1 MLDENEKYRELFFE
15 EADEHLENLNDG
27 VLELENDPE
36 SEETIDSIFRSAH
49 TLKGMAATMGYETMA
64 KLTHR
69 MENVFQLFKSKTVEV
84 NSDSIS
90 LIFDCL
96 DSLSEIIE
104 SLRSETDFEDEEIIS
119 LMNRLEEIENKEKD
133 ESSVEEK
140 KIDETFKEIQF
151 PTELLTTEDIQ
162 LMNDLENTEYTP
174 LSISIRL
181 DEECTLKAPRVYLI
195 LDKLNEVGEVT
206 FSYPNTETLEKGEF
220 DRDFHI
226 VLITEKNS
234 EEVKKNIESNSDID
248 SISILLPEEIFSK
261 QSVPMIKEITQN
273 TAELKNAKKE
283 KQKNISKH
291 GQQSIKVDLIK
302 LDTFMNLV
310 SELVVYRT
318 RLENISVS
326 DTKHDIK
333 EPLTEVARITSE
345 LQDLVLKIRMQQ
357 VSVVMNRFPR
367 VVRDLAKDLDKDM
380 VLVIEGEDTELDRT
394 VVSELSEPLVHLIR
408 NSADHGIESRERR
421 KELGKPVEG
430 EIKITAFQQGNRV
443 TITVSD
449 DGKGI
454 NPEIIKKSAEKKGIS
469 TEGMSDKEIIHLIF
483 HPGFSTAQE
492 VTNVS
497 GRGVGMDVV
506 QSKISQLGG
515 TIELQSE
522 VNIGSTF
529 TINLPLTL
537 SIIQSLM
544 VKVSGELFAL
554 PQSAIEKVVEV
565 SEKEIV
571 KVHTKEVFMYQN
583 IAIPVIRLQESL
595 QLKKNEIE
603 NAHPHIIIVLLGK
616 NYYAFLVDDLIGQQ
630 EIVIKKLGKELKH
643 LNKFLGATILGNGD
657 ITLIIDINVICSE
670 GSVKI

>member
-454 NPEIIKKSAEKKGIS
+454 NPDIIKKSAEKKGIS

>member
-151 PTELLTTEDIQ
+151 PTEFLTTEDIQ

-174 LSISIRL
+174 FSISIRL

-261 QSVPMIKEITQN
+261 QSVPVIKEITQN

-454 NPEIIKKSAEKKGIS
+454 NPDIIKKSAEKKGIS

>member
-162 LMNDLENTEYTP
+162 LMNDLENTAYTP

-261 QSVPMIKEITQN
+261 QSVPVIKEITQN

-454 NPEIIKKSAEKKGIS
+454 NPDIIKKSAEKKGIS

>member
-1 MLDENEKYRELFFE
+1 MDENEKYRELFFE

-36 SEETIDSIFRSAH
+36 NEETIDSIFRSAH

-69 MENVFQLFKSKTVEV
+69 MENVFQLFKNKVVEV

-104 SLRSETDFEDEEIIS
+104 SLRSETDFQDEEIAS
-119 LMNRLEEIENKEKD
+119 LMKKLEEIENKEF
-133 ESSVEEK
+133 EK
-140 KIDETFKEIQF
+140 KIVVENKGDVTLKEIRF
-151 PTELLTTEDIQ
+151 PSELLTTEDVQ

-174 LSISIRL
+174 FAVSIRL
-181 DEECTLKAPRVYLI
+181 DKECTLKAPRVYLI
-195 LDKLNEVGEVT
+195 LDKLNEVGEIT
-206 FSYPNTETLEKGEF
+206 FSYPDTETLEKGEF

-226 VLITEKNS
+226 VLITEKNI
-234 EEVKKNIESNSDID
+234 EEVEKNIQSNSDID
-248 SISILLPEEIFSK
+248 SISILSPEETFNKQLLPETKKTTTEIK
-261 QSVPMIKEITQN
+261 T
-273 TAELKNAKKE
+273 AKKE
-283 KQKNISKH
+283 KSKNIPKH

-318 RLENISVS
+318 RLENISMN

-380 VLVIEGEDTELDRT
+380 ILVIEGEDTELDRT

-408 NSADHGIESRERR
+408 NSADHGIESRARR

-430 EIKITAFQQGNRV
+430 EIKISAFQQGNRV

-454 NPEIIKKSAEKKGIS
+454 NPDIIKKSAEKKGIS

-522 VNIGSTF
+522 VNMGSIF

-544 VKVSGELFAL
+544 VEVSGELFAL
-554 PQSAIEKVVEV
+554 PQSSIEKVFEV
-565 SEKEIV
+565 SEKDIV
-571 KVHTKEVFMYQN
+571 KVHTKEVFMYQD

-603 NAHPHIIIVLLGK
+603 NAHPHLIIVLLGK

-670 GSVKI
+670 GSVKTV

>member
-1 MLDENEKYRELFFE
+1 MDENEKYRELFFE

-36 SEETIDSIFRSAH
+36 NEETIDSIFRSAH

-69 MENVFQLFKSKTVEV
+69 MENVFQLFKNKVVEV

-104 SLRSETDFEDEEIIS
+104 SLRSETDFQDEEIAS
-119 LMNRLEEIENKEKD
+119 LMKKLEEIENKEFD
-133 ESSVEEK
+133 K
-140 KIDETFKEIQF
+140 KIVVENKRDVTLKEIRF
-151 PTELLTTEDIQ
+151 PSELLATEDVQ

-174 LSISIRL
+174 FAVSIRL
-181 DEECTLKAPRVYLI
+181 DKECTLKAPRVYLI
-195 LDKLNEVGEVT
+195 LDKLNEVGEIT
-206 FSYPNTETLEKGEF
+206 FSYPDTETLEKGEF

-226 VLITEKNS
+226 VLITEKNI
-234 EEVKKNIESNSDID
+234 EEVEKNIQSNSDID
-248 SISILLPEEIFSK
+248 SISILSPEETFNKQLLPETKKTTTEVK
-261 QSVPMIKEITQN
+261 T
-273 TAELKNAKKE
+273 AKKE
-283 KQKNISKH
+283 KSKNISKH

-318 RLENISVS
+318 RLENISMN

-380 VLVIEGEDTELDRT
+380 ILVIEGEDTELDRT

-408 NSADHGIESRERR
+408 NSADHGIESRARR

-430 EIKITAFQQGNRV
+430 EIKISAFQQGNRV

-454 NPEIIKKSAEKKGIS
+454 NPDIIKKSAEKKGIS

-522 VNIGSTF
+522 VNMGSIF

-544 VKVSGELFAL
+544 VEVSGELFAL
-554 PQSAIEKVVEV
+554 PQSSIEKVFEV
-565 SEKEIV
+565 SEKDIV
-571 KVHTKEVFMYQN
+571 KVHTKEVFMYQD

-603 NAHPHIIIVLLGK
+603 NAHPHLIIVLLGK

-670 GSVKI
+670 GSVKTV

>member
-140 KIDETFKEIQF
+140 KLDETFKEIQF

-162 LMNDLENTEYTP
+162 LMNDLENTAYTP

-261 QSVPMIKEITQN
+261 QSVPVIKEITQN

-454 NPEIIKKSAEKKGIS
+454 NPDIIKKSAEKKGIS

>member
-69 MENVFQLFKSKTVEV
+69 MENVFQLFKSKIVEV